1 MATSG
6 GLANAFRNV
15 SFAASGEGL
24 RVHCRVAIREER
36 SQAGAP
42 LPRERKRGCRE
53 VEGGCRQEGEGACFR
68 AWGFVGFVARYQL
81 AVVDTR
87 WQSPP
92 STSTPTNCSPAQES
106 SVTTSSPI
114 RNARS
119 PAMSELAALKPRGSL
134 FALKYF

>member
-15 SFAASGEGL
+15 SFVASGEGL
-24 RVHCRVAIREER
+24 RVHCRVAIGEER

-42 LPRERKRGCRE
+42 LPRERKRGSRE

-81 AVVDTR
+81 AVDTR

-106 SVTTSSPI
+106 SVTTRSPI

-134 FALKYF
+134 LIM